1 MKSFKDFSAKETVE
15 ENIDGMP
22 GVFSAKTSEPPQIL
36 IMRKKSIR
44 QFPNGQRVALYQ
56 IDKLNKYITIP
67 YMEKNWAA
75 EETEPSVYEAET
87 LEENVMHHLQNIVSN
102 HAAKSVKFKDGSSM
116 KVDTQTANAIL
127 KVHGAVNDE
136 NKKKISDMAHKSK
149 THFKKVAD
157 FAWKHV
163 TYKAKD

>member
-1 MKSFKDFSAKETVE
+1 MKSFKDFSTKEPVE
-15 ENIDGMP
+15 EDIDGMP
-22 GVFSAKTSEPPQIL
+22 GVFTSKPSDPPNIL
-36 IMRKKSIR
+36 IMRRKSIR

-56 IDKLNKYITIP
+56 IDKLNKYISIP
-67 YMEKNWAA
+67 YMEKTWA
-75 EETEPSVYEAET
+75 EETELEIYEWEH
-87 LEENVMHHLQNIVSN
+87 LEENVIHHLQNIVNN
-102 HAAKSVKFKDGSSM
+102 HDAKSVKFKDGSSM
-116 KVDTQTANAIL
+116 KVDVQTANAIL

-163 TYKAKD
+163 TYKSKD